1 VRPESHP
8 FVLTAL
14 GLIAGATVALV
25 TSQVRSAPAAAVPT
39 IDVSKVHKGMKG
51 YGLTV
56 FEGTTPEKFEVEVID
71 VLHNFRPSMD
81 IMLVKTIHPRLNKV
95 NAVGG
100 CSGSPIFLDEGGTAK
115 LAGAYAYGW
124 PYGNEPIAGVTPI
137 HDMLAELTRPLS
149 PLLLPKAGAAPIGPQ
164 PGAAKKTADL
174 GGSTTFRGEAGE
186 YTLAKHVEQVASR
199 WKPSGNGATG
209 SAQMLDIPLAVGG
222 MSDRAIRELTSTLS
236 PLGLVPLQAGGGGGA
251 TPSKDAPLHYVDGG
265 GISIQLMRGDSAAQG
280 QGTVTHVIGNK
291 VLAFGH
297 PMMEMG
303 ATNIPS
309 AIGRVLWILSSNQ
322 RSFKIMEPVR
332 SLGTMVQD
340 RGTTIIVD
348 ENQPQQWLPISVDIQ
363 GDATAPKKKWN
374 IEIVHDRFFTP
385 LWSAFAFG
393 DAVETTL
400 SDKRDASWT
409 LETTIA
415 VKGHGTLKFEDFGVS
430 PSGVPGGGAFWM
442 SRAGYAV
449 GELLN
454 NPWEDV
460 TIERI
465 DSKLMVDWK
474 RDIVR
479 LRSAE
484 LLDPVVEAGQT
495 ARVKLTLKPYQGA
508 ERTTI
513 VAVPIDKTYAG
524 RDVDLEIVPGWSIV
538 PDAAAPENL
547 SQMLHNIALPTG
559 NPKTYVVQYRHL
571 ETGLAYNGNV
581 AARLPGFAVDA
592 LRPTST
598 TTGPEAF
605 QPMIRKT
612 VDVGS
617 YAEGSTRLRVTVK
630 APTK

>member
-1 VRPESHP
+1 M
-8 FVLTAL
+8 LTAL
-14 GLIAGATVALV
+14 GLLAGAAVAV

-39 IDVSKVHKGMKG
+39 IEVSKVKKGMKG

-81 IMLVKTIHPRLNKV
+81 IMLVKTLHPRLNKV

-100 CSGSPIFLDEGGTAK
+100 CSGSPIFLDDGGTAK

-137 HDMLAELTRPLS
+137 ADMLAELVRPLS
-149 PLLLPKAGAAPIGPQ
+149 PMLLPKGGAPIGPVTQ
-164 PGAAKKTADL
+164 PAKKTADL
-174 GGSTTFRGEAGE
+174 GGATTFRGEPGD
-186 YTLAKHVEQVASR
+186 YSLGKHVEQVASR
-199 WKPSGNGATG
+199 WKPSGGAAG
-209 SAQMLDIPLAVGG
+209 SPAMLDIPLAVGG
-222 MSDRAIRELTSTLS
+222 MSDRAIRELTTTLS
-236 PLGLVPLQAGGGGGA
+236 PLGLVPLQAGGGGGSA
-251 TPSKDAPLHYVDGG
+251 TAAKDAPAHYVDGG

-280 QGTVTHVIGNK
+280 QGTVTHVVGNK

-340 RGTTIIVD
+340 RGSTIIID
-348 ENQPQQWLPISVDIQ
+348 ENQPQQWLPISVDIV

-374 IEIVHDRFFTP
+374 LEIVHDRFFTP
-385 LWSAFAFG
+385 LWAAFAFG
-393 DAVETTL
+393 DAVETTI

-465 DSKLMVDWK
+465 DSKLVVDWK
-474 RDIVR
+474 RDFVR

-484 LLDPVVEAGQT
+484 LLDPVVEAGQS
-495 ARVKLTLKPYQGA
+495 ARVKLTMKPYQGV
-508 ERTTI
+508 EKTTI
-513 VAVPIDKTYAG
+513 ISVPIDKTYAG
-524 RDVDLEIVPGWSIV
+524 RDVELEIVPGWSIV
-538 PDAAAPENL
+538 ADAAAPENL
-547 SQMLHNIALPTG
+547 SQMLHNITLPTMS
-559 NPKTYVVQYRHL
+559 PKTYVVQYRHL
-571 ETGLAYNGNV
+571 EPGLAYNGNV

-598 TTGPEAF
+598 TAGPEAF
-605 QPMIRKT
+605 QPMIRKS
-612 VDVGS
+612 VDVGA

>member
-164 PGAAKKTADL
+164 APAKKTADL

-209 SAQMLDIPLAVGG
+209 SAQMLDIPLSVGG

-265 GISIQLMRGDSAAQG
+265 GISIQLMRGDSSAQG

-340 RGTTIIVD
+340 RGTTIIID

-374 IEIVHDRFFTP
+374 LEIVHDRFFTP

-393 DAVETTL
+393 DAVESTI
-400 SDKRDASWT
+400 SDRKDASWT
-409 LETTIA
+409 METTIA

-442 SRAGYAV
+442 SRAGGAV
-449 GELLN
+449 GELMN

-465 DSKLMVDWK
+465 DTKLVVEWK
-474 RDIVR
+474 RDIIR

-484 LLDPVVEAGQT
+484 LLESTVEAGQS
-495 ARVKLTLKPYQGA
+495 ARIKLTLKPYMGA
-508 ERTTI
+508 EQTTI
-513 VAVPIDKTYAG
+513 VSVPIDKSYAG
-524 RDVDLEIVPGWSIV
+524 REIDLEIVPGWSV
-538 PDAAAPENL
+538 VGDAAAPENL
-547 SQMLHNIALPTG
+547 SQMLHNITLPTMS
-559 NPKTYVVQYRHL
+559 PRAYVVQYKHL
-571 ETGLAYNGNV
+571 EPGVAYNGNV
-581 AARLPGFAVDA
+581 AARLPGFAMDA
-592 LRPTST
+592 LKPTSAT
-598 TTGPEAF
+598 TAPETF
-605 QPMIRKT
+605 QPMIRKQ
-612 VDVGS
+612 VDVGA
-617 YAEGSTRLRVTVK
+617 YAEGTTRLRVTVK
-630 APTK
+630 QPSK